1 MCLVSSIL
9 TTYLYGF
16 RANPSLYIQIPP
28 FTKNCFIDEK
38 ITTVQGVILYVQKEK
53 RQFFWLIHTSK
64 SPEKLWKPKD
74 HLSYMLGYCCN
85 YVIIF
90 RHFLVVLARMPK
102 FWVFG
107 VSHPFFLLIPTYNI
121 YFHWYN
127 AFVCL
132 KVSLFWPN
140 FFFKWKKYEIWKL
153 VQPDRF
159 FHTLSI
165 RHNFFEFFFKNFFK
179 Y

>member
-1 MCLVSSIL
+1 MLALV
-9 TTYLYGF
+9 LYGYQG
-16 RANPSLYIQIPP
+16 NPSLCITICPPP
-28 FTKNCFIDEK
+28 FTKNHFIDEK
-38 ITTVQGVILYVQKEK
+38 ITTVQGVELYVQKVK

-74 HLSYMLGYCCN
+74 HLSYMLGDCCN

-90 RHFLVVLARMPK
+90 RHFLVVSARMPK
-102 FWVFG
+102 FWVFRG
-107 VSHPFFLLIPTYNI
+107 FRPIFLLILTSKL

-132 KVSLFWPN
+132 KVSLFWPKLKKN
-140 FFFKWKKYEIWKL
+140 WKKYEIWKL

-159 FHTLSI
+159 FHTFSI
-165 RHNFFEFFFKNFFK
+165 GHVFFELYLKNFLK
-179 Y
+179 